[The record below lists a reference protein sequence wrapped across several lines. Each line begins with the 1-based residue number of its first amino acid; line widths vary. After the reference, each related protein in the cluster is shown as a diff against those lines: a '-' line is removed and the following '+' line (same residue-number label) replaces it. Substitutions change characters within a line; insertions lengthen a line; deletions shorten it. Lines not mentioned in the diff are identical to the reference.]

1 MKPMPRLLFLLL
13 LLASL
18 NSAARAGTLSG
29 TVINRTTGKPEANVP
44 LDFLSPMANMAQLA
58 TVTSDAQGRFSVTNN
73 SIGAGPVLIRATFHN
88 VSFNTFA
95 PPNRPQIDV
104 EVFEISK
111 DPKTINIPSHVIIF
125 EPQGAKLVGA
135 EEYEVQNASQPP
147 VAFFRT
153 EGNFDFAIPDG
164 GELGQVSTTGSSGM
178 AIPQAS
184 IDKGKGH
191 YAIAYAFR
199 PGQTN
204 VRLSYGLSYA
214 NNSATVKLPVTYA
227 GGKILVVVPPGITVA
242 GDGLTAAGQEQG
254 MMVFTHDPLP
264 AKGTLTVDLSGIA
277 TAQPASDDQ
286 SAAQEGNSRQGPE
299 VIAAPARLDDFKWY
313 IFAGLAALF
322 AMGAVLVSRKQ
333 VVVASSPAENTP
345 VAKTAKP
352 VEKPKKAP
360 PAVAP
365 AANRSA
371 EVEQSVKMN
380 MDVLRDQI
388 FRLELRRQ
396 AGTISEEDYAREKD
410 NFDKLLRDMVQG

>member
-13 LLASL
+13 ILASL

-88 VSFNTFA
+88 VSFNIFA

>member
-1 MKPMPRLLFLLL
+1 MKPTARLLFLFFLFT
-13 LLASL
+13 SL
-18 NSAARAGTLSG
+18 SSAARAGTLQG
-29 TVINRTTGKPEANVP
+29 TVINRTTGKPQPNVP

-58 TVTSDAQGRFSVTNN
+58 AVTSDAQGRFSVTNN
-73 SIGAGPVLIRATFHN
+73 SIGSGPVLIRATFHE

-95 PPNRPQIDV
+95 PPSRPQIDV
-104 EVFEISK
+104 DVFEISK
-111 DPKTINIPSHVIIF
+111 DPNTISIPSHVIIF

-214 NNSATVKLPVTYA
+214 SNSATVKLPVTYA
-227 GGKILVVVPPGITVA
+227 GEKILVVVPPGITVA

-264 AKGTLTVDLSGIA
+264 AKGALTVSLSGVA
-277 TAQPASDDQ
+277 TAQPPSDEQ

-299 VIAAPARLDDFKWY
+299 VIAAPSRLDDFKWY

-322 AMGAVLVSRKQ
+322 AMGAILVSRKQ
-333 VVVASSPAENTP
+333 IVVAGPNEATPVRKPSNPSEKAKKTPPVTSPAN
-345 VAKTAKP
+345 ASSD
-352 VEKPKKAP
+352 VEH
-360 PAVAP
+360 
-365 AANRSA
+365 
-371 EVEQSVKMN
+371 SVTLSVDALK
-380 MDVLRDQI
+380 DQI

-396 AGTISEEDYAREKD
+396 AGTISEEDYTREK
-410 NFDKLLRDMVQG
+410 NKFDQLLRDMVQG